1 MFCPRCSH
9 EQITETVR
17 FCSKCGLPLEDVT
30 DLLAANHMLTADE
43 RAQREK
49 REIVGITL
57 ILVTALVSL
66 IYLIVFGILTLS
78 KVSDKSL
85 LTLWITLLSIAVVL
99 GTTGLVNL
107 IRSGFFTRLDQRQ
120 NRHLER
126 LKKKERNLESFDTG
140 KMIEG
145 KNALHVPAMLSVTES
160 TTRNLAK
167 EARNPDKAGEKQ

>member
-30 DLLAANHMLTADE
+30 DLLAANHVLTADE
-43 RAQREK
+43 RALREK

-57 ILVTALVSL
+57 ILVTTLVSL
-66 IYLIVFGILTLS
+66 IYLVVFGVMTLS
-78 KVSDKSL
+78 RVSDKSL
-85 LTLWITLLSIAVVL
+85 LTLWITLLSVAVIL

-107 IRSGFFTRLDQRQ
+107 IRSGFFTKLDQRQ

-126 LKKKERNLESFDTG
+126 MKKKKSKLEALDTG
-140 KMIEG
+140 KMIED
-145 KNALHVPAMLSVTES
+145 KNRLHLPAVPSVTES
-160 TTRNLAK
+160 TTRNLA
-167 EARNPDKAGEKQ
+167 EEVRIPDRVGEKQ